1 MSLKEVFI
9 SWWFLF
15 WGLTSLIPLISGFES
30 INHNNYETVSDK
42 WADKML
48 WSAFWLAAEIVFVL
62 IILGISKLLK
72 FI

>member
-1 MSLKEVFI
+1 MSLNQVFI

-15 WGLTSLIPLISGFES
+15 WGFTSLVPLISGLES

-48 WSAFWLAAEIVFVL
+48 WSALWLIGEVVFAL
-62 IILGISKLLK
+62 IIIGISKLLK